1 MKTKPYSPQ
10 ENQKLQRIAEPAVSY
25 GLSQEEDV
33 IWEPTPGVPSTKE
46 ELIVRVEE
54 ALEDIAAGRVYTSE
68 QVHSMM
74 REKYPFLCK

>member
-33 IWEPTPGVPSTKE
+33 IWEPIPGVPSTKE
-46 ELIVRVEE
+46 ELIIELLESEKDRKAGDFRSSEE
-54 ALEDIAAGRVYTSE
+54 VFRCME
-68 QVHSMM
+68 
-74 REKYPFLCK
+74 EKYPFLCR